1 MSIKRPEKKECFFRY
16 TPLDKEGYPLSDQGD
31 FRINGYNQ
39 GITEYDAYLT
49 DLLKEVRRLYES
61 MNYYSSAP
69 YPTEAEMKTAI
80 IDLIERTENE
90 N

>member
-1 MSIKRPEKKECFFRY
+1 MTLKKPEKNTGMDE
-16 TPLDKEGYPLSDQGD
+16 EW
-31 FRINGYNQ
+31 NQ
-39 GITEYDAYLT
+39 AIDDYDLWLT